1 MLTIFADKMY
11 KIDLESKY
19 ILEDY
24 KLKLSPSQLKDM
36 IGEESFNDLETLFGQ
51 PYDEILIRR
60 CQAHGQFIKFHTDV
74 SKRTLQVALNGDD
87 EYEGGRLVFATN
99 GALIA
104 PERPEGTVTIHHND
118 IAHGVSL
125 LESGIRYGLFIL
137 QK

>member
-1 MLTIFADKMY
+1 
-11 KIDLESKY
+11 
-19 ILEDY
+19 
-24 KLKLSPSQLKDM
+24 M
-36 IGEESFNDLETLFGQ
+36 IGEESFNQLETLFGQ
-51 PYDEILIRR
+51 TYDEILIRR

-104 PERPEGTVTIHHND
+104 PERPEGTVTIHQND

-125 LESGIRYGLFIL
+125 LESGIRYGLFFL